1 MLEEKQGL
9 LWVSKPPLIG
19 DPLGGKHPKLS
30 VWVVWVFMYNGRCGD
45 DGGGGEEV
53 VAPPF
58 LERWETTLK

>member
-1 MLEEKQGL
+1 M
-9 LWVSKPPLIG
+9 SKPPLIG